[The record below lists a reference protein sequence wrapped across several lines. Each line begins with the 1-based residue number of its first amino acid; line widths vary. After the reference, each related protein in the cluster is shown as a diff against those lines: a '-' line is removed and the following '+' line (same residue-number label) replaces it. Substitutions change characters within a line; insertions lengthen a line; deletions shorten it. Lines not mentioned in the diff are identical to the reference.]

1 MSFPKCNAVPGGGAA
16 RLQQW
21 RKLINGK
28 MVLEYKATPTNISTV
43 HEEHSLKIKDN
54 QNNK

>member
-43 HEEHSLKIKDN
+43 HEEYSLKIKDN

>member
-1 MSFPKCNAVPGGGAA
+1 
-16 RLQQW
+16 
-21 RKLINGK
+21 
-28 MVLEYKATPTNISTV
+28 MVLEYKTTPTNISTV